1 LDLHCWSLMMPDTRR
16 AFLKAS
22 VALGAYSLAT
32 ATGLIAP
39 NTTQADWLADFFA
52 PGTLEQTLKKTF
64 DTTKINNS
72 DKIEL
77 KLPSIAENGAVVPIS
92 ITSTLALAE
101 QVFILV
107 EKNPIPLAA
116 VFNLSP
122 DVEAFVSTR
131 LKIAETCNV
140 IVVIKAAAQLY
151 KTEQLV
157 KVTQG
162 GCGG

>member
-1 LDLHCWSLMMPDTRR
+1 MPDTRR

-39 NTTQADWLADFFA
+39 ATTQADWLADFFA
-52 PGTLEQTLKKTF
+52 AGTLDETLQKAF
-64 DTTKINNS
+64 DTKKINSS
-72 DKIEL
+72 DKIAL
-77 KLPSIAENGAVVPIS
+77 KLPSIAENGAVVPIT
-92 ITSTLALAE
+92 ITSTLALVE

-107 EKNPIPLAA
+107 EKNPVPLAA
-116 VFNLSP
+116 VFDLSP
-122 DVEAFVSTR
+122 DVEAFVSAR

-140 IVVIKAAAQLY
+140 IVVVKAVAQLY
-151 KTEQLV
+151 KTEQMV
-157 KVTQG
+157 KVTIG

>member
-1 LDLHCWSLMMPDTRR
+1 MPDTRR

-22 VALGAYSLAT
+22 VALSAYSLAT
-32 ATGLIAP
+32 ATGLVAP
-39 NTTQADWLADFFA
+39 ATTEADWIADFFS
-52 PGTLEQTLKKTF
+52 PGTLDETIQKTF
-64 DTTKINNS
+64 HTTKIYNT

-77 KLPSIAENGAVVPIS
+77 KLPSIAENGAVVPIT
-92 ITSTLALAE
+92 ITSTLDLIE

-116 VFNLSP
+116 VFDLSP

-140 IVVIKAAAQLY
+140 IVVVKAAAQLY
-151 KTEQLV
+151 KTQQAV
-157 KVTQG
+157 KVTIG